1 MITRNGCNVPGA
13 GVPVLSGVDKA
24 AGHESTLVGH
34 SVADLSFPDAAR
46 PLSVPAT

>member
-1 MITRNGCNVPGA
+1 MDWNVPGA

-34 SVADLSFPDAAR
+34 SAVDISFPSADR
-46 PLSVPAT
+46 LFTDC